1 MCNCRQGPLERT
13 ERYIRTNGWSK
24 MVGSQMEVIDEFI
37 FNMLGVRPSTNEER
51 PDLYGQA
58 KSIQKK

>member
-1 MCNCRQGPLERT
+1 
-13 ERYIRTNGWSK
+13 